1 MIARIY
7 DGFVDLMAYAAVILF
22 FAVMVGIGLDVA
34 ARYFL
39 GNPIGWMFEFVQHS
53 MLLILF
59 LGLPWL
65 TRRREHVSVDIVVDA
80 VPPSIRRV
88 MMIAACVISAVVCGH
103 VAAWAAVST
112 ADNLARNVV
121 TDGIYPIPR
130 GWLIGAIALGLALT
144 AIEMLRIAVRMFR
157 DPSQTQ
163 KPGDAELDSLKHGPA
178 GEAAE
183 PQR

>member
-1 MIARIY
+1 MIARVY
-7 DGFVDLMAYAAVILF
+7 DGFVDVMAYAAVILF
-22 FAVMVGIGLDVA
+22 FAVMVGIGVDVA

-80 VPPSIRRV
+80 VPPRVRRV
-88 MMIAACVISAVVCGH
+88 MMIAACLISAAVCGH
-103 VAAWAAVST
+103 VATWAAVST
-112 ADNLARNVV
+112 ADNLARNVL

-130 GWLIGAIALGLALT
+130 GWLIGVIALGLALT
-144 AIEMLRIAVRMFR
+144 TIELLHTAFRMFR
-157 DPSQTQ
+157 DPSLTQ
-163 KPGDAELDSLKHGPA
+163 KHGDAELDALQHGLA
-178 GEAAE
+178 GEAHEA
-183 PQR
+183 RR